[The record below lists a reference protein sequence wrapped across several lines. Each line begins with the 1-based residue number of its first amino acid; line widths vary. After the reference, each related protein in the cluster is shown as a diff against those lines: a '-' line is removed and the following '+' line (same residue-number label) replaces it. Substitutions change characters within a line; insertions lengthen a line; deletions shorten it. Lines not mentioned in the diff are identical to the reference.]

1 MPEVFLAIAASAAGS
16 GKYQGMTVRFASF
29 EFDRERAELRGPDGK
44 AIKLRTKTL
53 EMLALFATS
62 AGRVLSKQE
71 LMEAVWPDVH
81 VGEDNLFQCIRELRI
96 ALRDDRRQLIRLVSG
111 RGYQF
116 EAEVATVGPGQVR
129 RVPATVTVM
138 PVSVV
143 SDDRAIVAMALGVTN
158 QITDGLAGIDN
169 IRVVA
174 PPADPASPQ
183 AMSTRPARAHF
194 VVSAELQKNEEAWTL
209 HARMVETADQE
220 VHPVAS
226 IIVGVGDSD
235 FQLQQSRLAAGI
247 GHALARRIN
256 TLTDA
261 AGPAHSG
268 NSAGSARV
276 AIEQATA
283 SIKQMT
289 RERFAA
295 AQAMLEQALAADP
308 DNVDVAVALAAL
320 QLRGIQLAWYNADQ
334 AVAAEA
340 RARAIL
346 EHALQAK
353 PNSIPVLETWC
364 RHLIATN
371 HFVEALVACA
381 RTLNFDPWNGL
392 ILFHLGLAQL
402 QLGRF
407 EDALATFQR
416 ADRFDTPQVSR
427 WTWLLGAGWT
437 LALMGRD
444 EEALPWLE
452 RSVAITPGSGRA
464 QMLIAAI
471 HHRLGRADEARA
483 IMAKAIE
490 LWPGSTATNIA
501 MPTKNASPDFSRGR
515 AAGEAIGHWR
525 RTAGG
530 LICGSRAAK
539 RRYLPLT
546 PAMHCW
552 QTAQTSAT

>member
-1 MPEVFLAIAASAAGS
+1 MI
-16 GKYQGMTVRFASF
+16 VRFASF
-29 EFDRERAELRGPDGK
+29 EFDQERAELRGPDGK
-44 AIKLRTKTL
+44 AIKLRTKTF
-53 EMLALFATS
+53 EMLALFAAK

-116 EAEVATVGPGQVR
+116 DAEVATVGSGQVR
-129 RVPATVTVM
+129 RVPATVMVM
-138 PVSVV
+138 PISVV
-143 SDDRAIVAMALGVTN
+143 GDDRTIVTMALGVTN

-169 IRVVA
+169 IRVVT

-183 AMSTRPARAHF
+183 AVSTRPALAHF

-209 HARMVETADQE
+209 HARLVKTADQE

-226 IIVGVGDSD
+226 IVVDVRDSD

-261 AGPAHSG
+261 AGPADSGHSV
-268 NSAGSARV
+268 GSARV

-320 QLRGIQLAWYNADQ
+320 QLRGIQLAWYNADE

-340 RARAIL
+340 SARTIL

-353 PNSIPVLETWC
+353 PDSIPALETWC

-381 RTLNFDPWNGL
+381 RALSFDPWNGL

-437 LALMGRD
+437 LVLMGRD

-464 QMLIAAI
+464 HMLIAAI
-471 HHRLGRADEARA
+471 HHGLGRADEARA

-490 LWPGSTATNIA
+490 LWPGSTAANIA
-501 MPTKNASPDFSRGR
+501 MPTKNASPIFLE
-515 AAGEAIGHWR
+515 AAQRVRQIFVS
-525 RTAGG
+525 AG
-530 LICGSRAAK
+530 
-539 RRYLPLT
+539 LP
-546 PAMHCW
+546 
-552 QTAQTSAT
+552 AT